1 MKHRINANMTT
12 TLLVGAS
19 IIGVNQATILS
30 VSSATDAR
38 FEQVDARFEQVDAR
52 FEQVDARFEQVDARF
67 ERMDRR
73 LDHMENRFV
82 VRFERLESQFNEMSA
97 GIARIEGMIQAS
109 HGRKPAAGQA
119 SALPSLAKTES

>member
-1 MKHRINANMTT
+1 MKHKINANMTT

-52 FEQVDARFEQVDARF
+52 FERI
-67 ERMDRR
+67 DRR
-73 LDHMENRFV
+73 LDHMEARFV
-82 VRFERLESQFNEMSA
+82 VRFERLESQFNEMSTS
-97 GIARIEGMIQAS
+97 IARIEGMIQAS
-109 HGRKPAAGQA
+109 HGPKRTTEHPA
-119 SALPSLAKTES
+119 ALPSAPQAES

>member
-30 VSSATDAR
+30 VSSAT
-38 FEQVDARFEQVDAR
+38 DAR

>member
-1 MKHRINANMTT
+1 MKHKINANMTT

-52 FEQVDARFEQVDARF
+52 FE
-67 ERMDRR
+67 RMDRR
-73 LDHMENRFV
+73 LDHMEARFV
-82 VRFERLESQFNEMSA
+82 VRFERLESQFNEMNTS
-97 GIARIEGMIQAS
+97 IARIEGMIQAS
-109 HGRKPAAGQA
+109 HGRNPAAEKSPERPPLSQA
-119 SALPSLAKTES
+119 ES

>member
-1 MKHRINANMTT
+1 MKHKINANMTT

-52 FEQVDARFEQVDARF
+52 FE
-67 ERMDRR
+67 RMDRR
-73 LDHMENRFV
+73 LDHMEARFV
-82 VRFERLESQFNEMSA
+82 VRFERLESQFNEMSTS
-97 GIARIEGMIQAS
+97 IARIEGMIQAS
-109 HGRKPAAGQA
+109 HGQKRTTEHPSAPRSAPQA
-119 SALPSLAKTES
+119 ES

>member
-1 MKHRINANMTT
+1 MKHKINANMTT

-52 FEQVDARFEQVDARF
+52 FE
-67 ERMDRR
+67 RMDRR
-73 LDHMENRFV
+73 LERMDARFV
-82 VRFERLESQFNEMSA
+82 VRFERLGPQFNEMGA
-97 GIARIEGMIQAS
+97 TIARIEGMIQAS
-109 HGRKPAAGQA
+109 HGRG
-119 SALPSLAKTES
+119 PSNTRPPPPQPGS

>member
-1 MKHRINANMTT
+1 MKHKINANMTT

-52 FEQVDARFEQVDARF
+52 FE
-67 ERMDRR
+67 RMDRR
-73 LDHMENRFV
+73 LDHMEARFV
-82 VRFERLESQFNEMSA
+82 ARLERLESQFNEMSTS
-97 GIARIEGMIQAS
+97 IARIEGMIQAS
-109 HGRKPAAGQA
+109 HGQKRIAGQP
-119 SALPSLAKTES
+119 SALPSAPQAES